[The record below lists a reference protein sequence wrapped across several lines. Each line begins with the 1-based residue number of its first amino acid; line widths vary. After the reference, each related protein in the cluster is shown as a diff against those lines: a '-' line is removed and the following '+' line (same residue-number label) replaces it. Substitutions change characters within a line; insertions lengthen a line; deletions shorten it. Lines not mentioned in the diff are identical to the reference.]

1 MKIRILPLLLAA
13 AMLLCT
19 ACEKTTIDASFGDKR
34 KSFNDLVI
42 PETVELNS
50 VTEGGNTVS
59 QEIPASEAVLTGGA
73 VLAGEKITGMNNPGD
88 SITYKVSVPVG
99 GFFDLTFEQNGDG
112 NRVNNVAVD
121 GVKIAEITP
130 DEPVAKLV
138 RLETG
143 DHEITLT
150 PSWGWVEF
158 GKLTLD
164 PTETDFAGLYNVTA
178 GLSNE
183 NADEHTKMLYNFL
196 CDIYGKYTLSG
207 QYTSEGR
214 ESAEY
219 KAITEATGE
228 SFAVLGLD
236 IGNYTHTATANGSE
250 CKAVEYAHDW
260 YYNAGGIVT
269 MCWHWLSPIANVAD
283 GRQWWESFRTEA
295 STIDL
300 DTVMNGGDERTYE
313 KLMDDIDD
321 IAEQLKRLQEDGVPI
336 IFRPLHEGSG
346 GWFWWGNCQP
356 DSYIKLWRTLYEK
369 LTVEHGLNNLIWLWN
384 GQDADWYPGDDVVD
398 MVGWDIY
405 PGEHEYGSFSST
417 FAKCADCFGENKLI
431 TLSENGCVMDPDLVY
446 ADNARWLFW
455 GTWGGE
461 FAVDGSGRLSE
472 QYTEL
477 DMLKKAYSSDRT
489 LTLDELPNLR
499 KYRIE

>member
-1 MKIRILPLLLAA
+1 
-13 AMLLCT
+13 
-19 ACEKTTIDASFGDKR
+19 
-34 KSFNDLVI
+34 
-42 PETVELNS
+42 
-50 VTEGGNTVS
+50 
-59 QEIPASEAVLTGGA
+59 
-73 VLAGEKITGMNNPGD
+73 
-88 SITYKVSVPVG
+88 
-99 GFFDLTFEQNGDG
+99 
-112 NRVNNVAVD
+112 
-121 GVKIAEITP
+121 
-130 DEPVAKLV
+130 
-138 RLETG
+138 
-143 DHEITLT
+143 
-150 PSWGWVEF
+150 
-158 GKLTLD
+158 
-164 PTETDFAGLYNVTA
+164 
-178 GLSNE
+178 
-183 NADEHTKMLYNFL
+183 
-196 CDIYGKYTLSG
+196 
-207 QYTSEGR
+207 
-214 ESAEY
+214 
-219 KAITEATGE
+219 
-228 SFAVLGLD
+228 
-236 IGNYTHTATANGSE
+236 
-250 CKAVEYAHDW
+250 
-260 YYNAGGIVT
+260 
-269 MCWHWLSPIANVAD
+269 
-283 GRQWWESFRTEA
+283 
-295 STIDL
+295 
-300 DTVMNGGDERTYE
+300 MNGGDERTYD

-499 KYRIE
+499 KYRTE